1 MAVKKLCVAL
11 SSLLLAACTKVGIE
25 VANLPS
31 HFSDTKSTKDIAY
44 GAKKWQKLDIYVFPN
59 KTQESKPVIV
69 FFYGGSWK
77 DGSKDMYPFV
87 GEAFA
92 KKGYIT
98 VIADYSKY
106 PQVKFPTFVE
116 DGAKAVAWTYRNIAK
131 YQGDPER
138 LFISGHS
145 AGAHI
150 GAMLTA
156 DKQYLQAEGLT
167 PSIIKAF
174 AGLSGPY
181 DFVPYEEDY
190 KDMFGPPE
198 NYPNMQVTT
207 FIDGKE
213 PPMLLLWGAD
223 DTIVGKSNMDKLIA
237 KIHAE
242 QGAVESKVYEGVGHA
257 DMVSSLVWFLKS
269 KAPIL
274 DDVSNFFQRYGADS
288 TR

>member
-1 MAVKKLCVAL
+1 MTLKKIWVAM
-11 SSLLLAACTKVGIE
+11 SSLLLVACTQAGLE
-25 VANLPS
+25 LANLPGK
-31 HFSDTKSTKDIAY
+31 FSDTKTVKDLAY
-44 GAKKWQKLDIYVFPN
+44 GAQPWQKMDVYIPPHPTSSTL
-59 KTQESKPVIV
+59 PVIV

-77 DGSKDMYPFV
+77 DGSKNMYPFV

-116 DGAKAVAWTYRNIAK
+116 DGAKAVAWTYRHIAQ
-131 YQGDPER
+131 YGGNPNQ
-138 LFISGHS
+138 LFIVGHS

-150 GAMLTA
+150 GALITA
-156 DKQYLQAEGLT
+156 DKHYLAAQGEST
-167 PSIIKAF
+167 TIIKAF

-181 DFVPYEEDY
+181 DFVPYEKDY
-190 KDMFGPPE
+190 MDMFGPPE
-198 NYPNMQVTT
+198 NYPKMQVPT

-223 DTIVGKSNMDKLIA
+223 DDVVGKSNMDKLVA
-237 KIHAE
+237 KINE
-242 QGAVESKVYEGVGHA
+242 KGGVVESKIYAGMDHVA
-257 DMVSSLVWFLKS
+257 MVSTFIWFLNS

-274 DDVSNFFQRYGADS
+274 DDITDFFSKYE
-288 TR
+288 